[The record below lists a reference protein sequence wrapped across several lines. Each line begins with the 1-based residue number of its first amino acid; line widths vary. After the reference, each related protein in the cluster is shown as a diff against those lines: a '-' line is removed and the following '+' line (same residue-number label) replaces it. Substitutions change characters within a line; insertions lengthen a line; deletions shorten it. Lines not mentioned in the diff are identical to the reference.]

1 MSNFNKR
8 FSIHVE
14 EKRAMR
20 RWTQEEL
27 AKRVG
32 MKQPTYSKRIK
43 NQGPWNGAEIDDIAK
58 AFGQK
63 ASDFIAE
70 AGK

>member
-1 MSNFNKR
+1 
-8 FSIHVE
+8 
-14 EKRAMR
+14 MR